1 MPGVVSTMPPGVVPY
16 IVPLRVLQGSGA
28 IRARRVWGSWG
39 EGDNGLYLFSI
50 RDRDGMRVVFIVQ
63 YVSGSGSGLWCTPS
77 TATAEFALRDPL
89 LSFSIRDRGGMR
101 VVFIVQYVSLE
112 KVRIL

>member
-1 MPGVVSTMPPGVVPY
+1 MSAFDRARTMPPGVVPY

-39 EGDNGLYLFSI
+39 EGDNGITGFILFSI

-63 YVSGSGSGLWCTPS
+63 YVS
-77 TATAEFALRDPL
+77 
-89 LSFSIRDRGGMR
+89 
-101 VVFIVQYVSLE
+101 LE
-112 KVRIL
+112 KLRIL